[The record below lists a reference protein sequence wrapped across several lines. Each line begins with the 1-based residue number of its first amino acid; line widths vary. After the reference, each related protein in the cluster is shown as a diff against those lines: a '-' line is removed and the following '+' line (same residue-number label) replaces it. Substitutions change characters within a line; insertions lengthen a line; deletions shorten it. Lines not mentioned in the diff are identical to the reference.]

1 MTSPSSIGSLEEGGP
16 TMSALTTVTSAVT
29 SAEADLGGFHRA
41 RRGLRAE
48 LDRLARAAAGRPAV
62 SYHEQELDHVLRI
75 TVRMLR
81 RQQQWEGAWLWPR
94 LYAAVPEA
102 VFIFDACE
110 ADHAAVSLLIDRL
123 GHTCGTRRAP
133 VLREL
138 CALLDEHYDRE
149 DREVLPL
156 IRAHVPAAEWSEA
169 SRQVV
174 EDYDR
179 AVWSLYCWPCLF

>member
-1 MTSPSSIGSLEEGGP
+1 MLSDAP
-16 TMSALTTVTSAVT
+16 LTTILPVV
-29 SAEADLGGFHRA
+29 DLPRA
-41 RRGLRAE
+41 RAFYEQKLGLGRGRAK
-48 LDRLARAAAGRPAV
+48 LDGKYEYPVGNGALALFQRGSP
-62 SYHEQELDHVLRI
+62 
-75 TVRMLR
+75 TK
-81 RQQQWEGAWLWPR
+81 
-94 LYAAVPEA
+94 
-102 VFIFDACE
+102 
-110 ADHAAVSLLIDRL
+110 ADHTAVSLLIDRL
-123 GHTCGTRRAP
+123 DHTCGTRRAP

-156 IRAHVPAAEWSEA
+156 IRAHVPAAEWNEA